1 MTIQPNHAITE
12 DAIDFSGND
21 MLKLA
26 ADYVRFT
33 NTHIFLTGKAGTGKT
48 TFLRKIRSMTHK
60 RMIVVAPTG
69 VAAINAGGVTIHSFF
84 QLPFGP
90 QLPESNT
97 PGNEFDSDNVKT
109 AAARMQKINRTK
121 INIIKSLDLLVIDE
135 ISMVRADLL
144 DAIDSVLRRYR
155 NRHLPFGGVQ
165 LLMIGDLQQL
175 APIAK
180 EEEWQLLRNYYET
193 VYFFSSRA
201 LQQCKYVSIE
211 LKHVYRQ
218 ADKYFI
224 DLLNKVR
231 DNQLDNESIEL
242 LNKRYIR
249 NFEIPENEGYITL
262 TTHNYQSQQ
271 INQQKL
277 AGLKGKLL
285 KFQAETEGDF
295 PEYAY
300 PTDLSLELKT
310 GAQVMF
316 VKNDPNVGKRFFNG
330 KIGKLIRIE
339 DETLFVKCPDDEDEI
354 EVEPLAWHNCRYSIN
369 EESKEIKETIV
380 GTFTQYPLKLA
391 WAITIHKSQ
400 GLTFEKAVIDANSAF
415 AHGQVYVALSRCK
428 TLEGLVLSSPISRT
442 AVKTDFAVG
451 GFVSRIEENQPDENS
466 LNLAKIQ
473 FQQSLVSEM
482 FNFDVL
488 HRYLSRILKLISE
501 NSGSVDQPFVDSIE
515 KKGTLLHNEI
525 VEVAQKFQRQ
535 LLQLFINNEDIE
547 VNQTLQERIQK
558 ACTYFHPRLKEIF
571 FKQKIEPETDNRALR
586 KQINDTIDRMNQEAW
601 VRLSCLNACKDGFR
615 TIEYLKVRAISS
627 IFEPVFESKPAKIS
641 PFSGNSEKK
650 LYDLIKN
657 WRDQMAD
664 EMGVPSYHVLPVKT
678 IKALTS
684 DLPHNMADLKKI
696 AGIGKVKAAAFGSEI
711 LNIIAEHTGRKL
723 DLTTSEA
730 DDELESKSSKS
741 IKPAKGQ
748 SFELSLKMFREGMSV
763 SEIAEA
769 RNMAIST
776 IEGHLA
782 MYVKRG
788 EIEPSGLVEPQKIE
802 LITKYFTDSKN
813 PKLGP
818 AKAALGDQITFSEL
832 KIVLNSLFFKG
843 LIEAL
848 KEENT

>member
-1 MTIQPNHAITE
+1 MTIQPNHTLTE
-12 DAIDFSGND
+12 NVMDFSGNE

-90 QLPESNT
+90 QIPESATTVNDFRT
-97 PGNEFDSDNVKT
+97 EDAKSV
-109 AAARMQKINRTK
+109 AARMQKINRTK
-121 INIIKSLDLLVIDE
+121 INIIRSLDLLVIDE

-155 NRHLPFGGVQ
+155 NKQLPFGGVQ

-180 EEEWQLLRNYYET
+180 DEEWQLLRNYYET

-201 LQQCKYVSIE
+201 LQQCNYVSIE

-224 DLLNKVR
+224 DLLNNVR
-231 DNQLDNESIEL
+231 DNKLDNETIDL

-277 AGLKGKLL
+277 ARLSGKLL
-285 KFQAETEGDF
+285 KFQAETDGDF

-300 PTDLSLELKT
+300 PTDLNLELKT

-316 VKNDPNVGKRFFNG
+316 VKNDPDAGKRFFNG
-330 KIGKLIRIE
+330 KIGKLIRI
-339 DETLFVKCPDDEDEI
+339 DDDTLIVKCPDDNDEI
-354 EVEPLAWHNCRYSIN
+354 EVEPLAWHNCRYAIN
-369 EESKEIKETIV
+369 EETKEIKETIV

-442 AVKTDFAVG
+442 AVKTDFAIG
-451 GFVSRIEENQPDENS
+451 GFVSRIEENQPDENM
-466 LNLAKIQ
+466 LNRAKIQ

-482 FNFDVL
+482 FNFEAL
-488 HRYLSRILKLISE
+488 HRLLSRIDRLISE
-501 NSGSVDQPFVDSIE
+501 NSGSLDQPFIDSINN
-515 KKGTLLHNEI
+515 KSSLLVSEI
-525 VEVAQKFQRQ
+525 VAVAQKFQHQ
-535 LLQLFINNEDIE
+535 LIQLFNNHEDVE
-547 VNQTLQERIQK
+547 DNQALQERISK
-558 ACTYFHPRLKEIF
+558 ACAYFYPRLKEIF
-571 FKQKIEPETDNRALR
+571 FKQKPEPETDNRALR
-586 KQINDTIDRMNQEAW
+586 KQINETIDRLSQEAW
-601 VRLSCLNACKDGFR
+601 VRLSCLNACKQGFR
-615 TIEYLKVRAISS
+615 TIEYLKIRATSS
-627 IFEPVFESKPAKIS
+627 IFEPVFESRSLTVPTYRGD
-641 PFSGNSEKK
+641 PEKK
-650 LYDLIKN
+650 LYDVIKN

-664 EMGVPSYHVLPVKT
+664 EMGVPSYHILPVKT
-678 IKALTS
+678 IRALAAEMPRTVAE
-684 DLPHNMADLKKI
+684 LRKI
-696 AGIGKVKAAAFGSEI
+696 NGIGKVKAAAFGNEI
-711 LNIIAEHTGRKL
+711 LNLIAEQTGKKP
-723 DLTTSEA
+723 DLAIPEEDVESEN
-730 DDELESKSSKS
+730 KSSRPA
-741 IKPAKGQ
+741 KPIKGQ
-748 SFELSLKMFREGMSV
+748 SFGLTLKMFREGMSM
-763 SEIAEA
+763 SQIAEE
-769 RNMAIST
+769 RGMAIST

-782 MYVKRG
+782 IFVKKG
-788 EIEPSGLVEPQKIE
+788 EIDPKELVDPLKIE

-813 PKLGP
+813 PKLGA
-818 AKAALGDQITFSEL
+818 AKSELGNKITFGEL
-832 KIVLNSLFFKG
+832 RIVLNALIYKR
-843 LIEAL
+843 LIEEV
-848 KEENT
+848 KEI